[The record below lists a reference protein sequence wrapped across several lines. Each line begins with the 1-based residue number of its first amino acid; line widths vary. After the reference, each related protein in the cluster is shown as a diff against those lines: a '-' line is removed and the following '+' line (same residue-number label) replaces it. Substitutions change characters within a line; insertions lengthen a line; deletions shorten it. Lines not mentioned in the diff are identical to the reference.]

1 MIRTGTLPKSV
12 QLCMTAG
19 LCLVLL
25 LAGCGHGDSDAGEE
39 HDGNESSGEHSGQ
52 GSEGTEGGEG
62 AEESGTQY
70 TKADTY
76 DETRGGVRLL
86 LTYDPDQDAFVGTV
100 ENTTD
105 DLLDQVR
112 IEVHLSNGVELG
124 PTTPGDLPAG
134 QTREVI
140 LPADGE
146 QFQTWSAHPEVGRDE
161 HSGEGS
167 EGDESGEHSGQ
178 GSERDGSGEHGEGA
192 EGSEG

>member
-1 MIRTGTLPKSV
+1 MIRTCKLPKTV
-12 QLCMTAG
+12 RLCMTAG
-19 LCLVLL
+19 LCVVLL
-25 LAGCGHGDSDAGEE
+25 LAGCGHGDSDASEE
-39 HDGNESSGEHSGQ
+39 HDGNESSGEHGEGAEASGEHGGGAE
-52 GSEGTEGGEG
+52 GSEG

-76 DETRGGVRLL
+76 DETRGGARLL
-86 LTYDPDQDAFVGTV
+86 LTYDADQDAFVGTV

-134 QTREVI
+134 QTGEVI

-161 HSGEGS
+161 HGGEG
-167 EGDESGEHSGQ
+167 DQEHSG
-178 GSERDGSGEHGEGA
+178 S
-192 EGSEG
+192 

>member
-1 MIRTGTLPKSV
+1 MQR
-12 QLCMTAG
+12 
-19 LCLVLL
+19 
-25 LAGCGHGDSDAGEE
+25 
-39 HDGNESSGEHSGQ
+39 
-52 GSEGTEGGEG
+52 SEGEG

-76 DETRGGVRLL
+76 DETRGGARLL

-134 QTREVI
+134 QTGEII

-161 HSGEGS
+161 HGGEGS
-167 EGDESGEHSGQ
+167 EGDEP
-178 GSERDGSGEHGEGA
+178 GEHG
-192 EGSEG
+192 

>member
-1 MIRTGTLPKSV
+1 
-12 QLCMTAG
+12 MTAG

-25 LAGCGHGDSDAGEE
+25 LAGCGHGDSDASEE
-39 HDGNESSGEHSGQ
+39 HDGNESSGEHS
-52 GSEGTEGGEG
+52 EG

-76 DETRGGVRLL
+76 DETRGGARLL

-134 QTREVI
+134 QTGEVI

-161 HSGEGS
+161 HGGEG
-167 EGDESGEHSGQ
+167 DQEHSG
-178 GSERDGSGEHGEGA
+178 S
-192 EGSEG
+192 